1 MSSSINF
8 SLISFVHMNQL
19 RLTNYFLYLGTSL
32 HFSFWNQNWFTLS
45 YIGYSQIF
53 ILVTPLILSIVLR
66 GSDYILWLTLIYI
79 LCLLN
84 MLRLVLIHNLRNSW
98 LLIIIRHSHNFVFIP
113 TLILRIVLRGSDC
126 CGWLTLTHILSL
138 MLLGSLVLVNYLRS
152 SWLLLNVSNL
162 GGSRLVLN
170 LSSWW
175 RLLVNNLRISDIRIF
190 NRRVDNWICSLSCC
204 LWDLLV
210 TGNPVVILQ
219 GYILI
224 LIHRL

>member
-1 MSSSINF
+1 M
-8 SLISFVHMNQL
+8 
-19 RLTNYFLYLGTSL
+19 YLGTSL
-32 HFSFWNQNWFTLS
+32 HFSFWNQNRFSLS
-45 YIGYSQIF
+45 YIGHSQIF
-53 ILVTPLILSIVLR
+53 ILVSPLILIVLR
-66 GSDYILWLTLIYI
+66 GSDYLRWLTLIYI
-79 LCLLN
+79 LSLLN

-98 LLIIIRHSHNFVFIP
+98 LLLIIIRHRHNFVLIT
-113 TLILRIVLRGSDC
+113 TLILRIVLRGSDR

-138 MLLGSLVLVNYLRS
+138 ILLGSLVLVNYLRS

-175 RLLVNNLRISDIRIF
+175 RLLVNNLRISYIRIF
-190 NRRVDNWICSLSCC
+190 NRRVDNWICRLSCC

-219 GYILI
+219 RYILI